1 MPLTGEERLLLK
13 TIYQR
18 LEGSTPLKPADKD
31 YHELYQPIYGRPDCE
46 DPVELMQ
53 LHIEMSGVESI
64 QLFSGFRG
72 SGKTTELFR
81 LKQQLESES
90 CVVLYADALEYIGQ
104 SDEVDIVT
112 LLIALAGAFSDALKT
127 ELQMDLLG
135 ESYWSRLSNFL
146 TKYNVDVSQFGIGV
160 GLNIKMSLSSSPTF
174 RQKLEEA
181 LASRVFELKNHVD
194 KFVEDGVKAIRKA
207 RGDDAQVVFLF
218 DSLEQVRGSR
228 SNEQAV
234 IRSVERLFADNYPK
248 MFRLP
253 QSHCVYTVPPW
264 LQFSSPNIAGANIK
278 VIPSV
283 RCWNNDAERSEC
295 REGCDALHSLVKRRF
310 GDAGFKRCFGDES
323 GGYNPL
329 VKKII
334 DASGG
339 HFRDLLTLLREAL
352 LRTKSLPMMENVI
365 DAAISEIRGQYL
377 PIAIDDARW
386 LYQISMLRS
395 TELPSTEA
403 EDVSR
408 LTRFLDT
415 HFVLYFK
422 NGGKWYD
429 THPLIR
435 DEVEAIVRR
444 HGEAVVTGD
453 RVTSAVP
460 LVPTE

>member
-18 LEGSTPLKPADKD
+18 LEGNTPLKPSDKD
-31 YHELYQPIYGRPDCE
+31 YVELYQPIYGRPDCE

-53 LHIEMSGVESI
+53 LHIEMSSVESI

-72 SGKTTELFR
+72 AGKTTELFR

-112 LLIALAGAFSDALKT
+112 LLVALAGAFSDALKN
-127 ELQMDLLG
+127 ELQVDLLG

-146 TKYNVDVSQFGIGV
+146 SKFNVDISQFGIGV
-160 GLNIKMSLSSSPTF
+160 GLDIKMSLSSSPTF

-194 KFVEDGVKAIRKA
+194 KFVEDGVKAIREA
-207 RGDDAQVVFLF
+207 RGDDARIVFLF

-248 MFRLP
+248 MLKLP
-253 QSHCVYTVPPW
+253 SVHAVYTVPPW
-264 LQFSSPNIAGANIK
+264 LQFSAPGITQSNVNL
-278 VIPSV
+278 IPAV
-283 RCWNNDAERSEC
+283 RCWNNDPERSEY
-295 REGCDALHSLVKRRF
+295 REGCDVLYSLIKRRF
-310 GDAGFKRCFGDES
+310 GDAGFKRCFGEEAGD
-323 GGYNPL
+323 YNPL
-329 VKKII
+329 AKKVI

-339 HFRDLLTLLREAL
+339 HFRDLLTLLRESL
-352 LRTKSLPMMENVI
+352 LRAKSLPVTEKVI
-365 DAAISEIRGQYL
+365 DAAISAVRSRFL

-386 LYQISMLRS
+386 LHQISNLRS
-395 TELPSTEA
+395 TELPGTDA
-403 EDVSR
+403 ESVSR

-422 NGGKWYD
+422 DESQWYD
-429 THPLIR
+429 IHPLVR
-435 DEVEAIVRR
+435 EEVEAIVGR
-444 HGEAVVTGD
+444 HGEAAAAG
-453 RVTSAVP
+453 VP
-460 LVPTE
+460 VASSVSLIPIE

>member
-18 LEGSTPLKPADKD
+18 LEGAVPLKPSDKD
-31 YHELYQPIYGRPDCE
+31 YVELYQPIYGRPDCE

-53 LHIEMSGVESI
+53 LHIEMSSVESI

-81 LKQQLESES
+81 LKQQMESES

-112 LLIALAGAFSDALKT
+112 LLVALAGAFSDALKN
-127 ELQMDLLG
+127 ELQVDLLG

-146 TKYNVDVSQFGIGV
+146 SKFNVDISQFGIGV
-160 GLNIKMSLSSSPTF
+160 GLDIKMSLSSSPTF

-207 RGDDAQVVFLF
+207 RGDDAQIVFLF

-248 MFRLP
+248 MFNL
-253 QSHCVYTVPPW
+253 SEVHAVYTVPPW
-264 LQFSSPNIAGANIK
+264 LQFSAPNISNSKIII
-278 VIPSV
+278 IPSV
-283 RCWNNDAERSEC
+283 RCWNNDADRSEY
-295 REGCDALHSLVKRRF
+295 REGFDALYSLLRKRF
-310 GDAGFKRCFGDES
+310 GDGGFKRYFGDEA
-323 GGYNPL
+323 GGYNDL
-329 VKKII
+329 AKKVI

-339 HFRDLLTLLREAL
+339 HFRDLLNLLREAL
-352 LRTKSLPMMENVI
+352 LRTKSLPVTEDVI
-365 DAAISEIRGQYL
+365 DAAIAEVRRQYL

-386 LYQISMLRS
+386 LHQISQQRT
-395 TELPSTEA
+395 TELPNTDS
-403 EDVSR
+403 DSVSR

-415 HFVLYFK
+415 HFVLYLK
-422 NGGKWYD
+422 NGGEWYD
-429 THPLIR
+429 IHPLIR
-435 DEVEAIVRR
+435 DEVDAIITR
-444 HGEAVVTGD
+444 HGEVAG
-453 RVTSAVP
+453 VP
-460 LVPTE
+460 LASVSSLVPTE